1 MEAVEKKKVSLIH
14 YLIVLILCFGFRFL
28 PPFAGITEL
37 GMGVL
42 GAFLGAIWGW
52 VFIDLAWP
60 SFMAITATG
69 LSCGMSSVITG
80 CFGNETFLIML
91 IAMLAIGPAIHY
103 GAFTWLAMKIL
114 NAKALEGKGFLMIF
128 TIFVV
133 AWLLAGANP
142 LLVAIVVFNFTNAM
156 FQQIGVQ
163 KNSKLAIYT
172 YIGIAY
178 AIMRGQILFPFYGTG
193 IIYLNAY
200 KAAAPNMPMDVA
212 SYLLM
217 MFINGLV
224 MTTVFVLLMK
234 YVFRCD
240 ASPLSNYKQEG
251 SVPAATREQKISLAF
266 FVAFIVLNLLANV
279 GPLKP
284 FLSKF
289 GLTGITFILGG
300 LMVMLKDSKGRP
312 LSNAEKMLH
321 MNNLGLAIMIG
332 YVMWLA
338 VNFASAATGIG
349 GAVAKLF
356 MPFTTLPP
364 MVFIIVVMII
374 ALVAT
379 NFLNNMMVAV
389 VCLPFMINFT
399 SLINME
405 PMAAVVLMFIIT
417 EFALCTPAASPIAAL
432 SMGQE
437 FADTAEVMKASIPLV
452 VILFVVF
459 LVFSWPLANFIF

>member
-1 MEAVEKKKVSLIH
+1 METKKVSLIH
-14 YLIVLILCFGFRFL
+14 YFVVLILAFGFRFL
-28 PPFAGITEL
+28 PPFAGFTEL

-42 GAFLGAIWGW
+42 GAFLGAIYGW

-60 SFMAITATG
+60 SFIAITATG
-69 LSCGMSSVITG
+69 LSCGMASVITG
-80 CFGNETFLIML
+80 CFGNETFLCMI
-91 IAMLAIGPAIHY
+91 IAMIAIGPAIHH
-103 GAFTWLAMKIL
+103 GAFTWLAMKVL

-133 AWLLAGANP
+133 AWLLSSANS
-142 LLVAIVVFNFTNAM
+142 LLMAIVIFNFTNAM
-156 FQQIGVQ
+156 FHQVGVQ

-178 AIMRGQILFPFYGTG
+178 AVMRGQILFPFYGTG

-200 KAAAPNMPMDVA
+200 KAAAPNMPMDVL

-217 MFINGLV
+217 MGINGLV
-224 MTTVFVLLMK
+224 MTIMFIALMK
-234 YVFRCD
+234 FVFRVD

-251 SVPAATREQKISLAF
+251 AVPAATREQKITLAF
-266 FVAFIVLNLLANV
+266 FIAFIALNLLANV

-284 FLSKF
+284 FLSQF
-289 GLTGITFILGG
+289 GLTGITLMLGAM
-300 LMVMLKDSKGRP
+300 MVMLKDSKGEP
-312 LSNAEKMLH
+312 LSDVEKMMH
-321 MNNLGLAIMIG
+321 MNSLGLAIMIG

-349 GAVAKLF
+349 AAVAQLF

-364 MVFIIVVMII
+364 MVFIIVVIVI

-399 SLINME
+399 SLIGME

-437 FADTAEVMKASIPLV
+437 FADTAEVMKASIPMVLL
-452 VILFVVF
+452 LFVVF
-459 LVFSWPLANFIF
+459 MVFSWPLANFIF

>member
-1 MEAVEKKKVSLIH
+1 MEEKKKVHIIH
-14 YLIVLILCFGFRFL
+14 YIIVLLLCFGFRFL

-42 GAFLGAIWGW
+42 GAFLGAIYGW
-52 VFIDLAWP
+52 VMIDLAWP

-69 LSCGMSSVITG
+69 LSCGMASVITG
-80 CFGNETFLIML
+80 CFGNETFLCLI

-103 GAFTWLAMKIL
+103 GAFNWLAMKVL

-128 TIFVV
+128 AIFIV
-133 AWLLAGANP
+133 AWLLASANS
-142 LLVAIVVFNFTNAM
+142 LLMAIVIFNFTNAM
-156 FQQIGVQ
+156 FKQVGIQ
-163 KNSKLAIYT
+163 KNDKLAIYT

-178 AIMRGQILFPFYGTG
+178 AVMRGQILFPFYGTG

-200 KAAAPNMPMDVA
+200 RAAAPNMPLDVVA
-212 SYLLM
+212 YLAM
-217 MFINGLV
+217 MFINGLI
-224 MTTVFVLLMK
+224 MTIIFILLMK
-234 YVFRCD
+234 FVFRCD

-251 SVPAATREQKISLAF
+251 EVPAATREQKITLGF
-266 FVAFIVLNLLANV
+266 FIAFIALNLLANV
-279 GPLKP
+279 GPLQP

-289 GLTGITFILGG
+289 GLTGITFMLGG
-300 LMVMLKDSKGRP
+300 LMVMLKNSKGEP
-312 LSNAEKMLH
+312 LSDAEKMMH
-321 MNNLGLAIMIG
+321 MNSLGLAIMIG

-338 VNFASAATGIG
+338 VNFASPATGIG
-349 GAVAKLF
+349 TAVAMLF

-399 SLINME
+399 SLIGME
-405 PMAAVVLMFIIT
+405 PMAAVVMMFIIT
-417 EFALCTPAASPIAAL
+417 EFALCTPAASPITAL

-437 FADTAEVMKASIPLV
+437 LADTAEVMKASIPLV
-452 VILFVVF
+452 LILFVCF
-459 LVFSWPLANFIF
+459 LVISWPLANFIF

>member
-1 MEAVEKKKVSLIH
+1 METKKVSLIH
-14 YLIVLILCFGFRFL
+14 YFVVLILAFGFRFL

-42 GAFLGAIWGW
+42 GAFLGAIYGW

-60 SFMAITATG
+60 SFIAITATG
-69 LSCGMSSVITG
+69 LSCGMASVLTG
-80 CFGNETFLIML
+80 CFGNETFLCMIV
-91 IAMLAIGPAIHY
+91 AMLAIGPAIHH
-103 GAFTWLAMKIL
+103 GAFTWLAMKVL

-128 TIFVV
+128 AIFTV
-133 AWLLAGANP
+133 AWLLSSANS
-142 LLVAIVVFNFTNAM
+142 LLMAIVIFNFTNAM
-156 FQQIGVQ
+156 FHQVGIK
-163 KNSKLAIYT
+163 KNDKLAIYT
-172 YIGIAY
+172 YMGIAY

-200 KAAAPNMPMDVA
+200 KAAAPDMPMDVA
-212 SYLLM
+212 AYLLM

-224 MTTVFVLLMK
+224 MTIVFVLLMK

-251 SVPAATREQKISLAF
+251 TVPPATREQKITLAF
-266 FVAFIVLNLLANV
+266 FIAFIALNLLANV

-284 FLSKF
+284 FLSQF
-289 GLTGITFILGG
+289 GLIGITFVLGAA
-300 LMVMLKDSKGRP
+300 MAMMKDSKGNP
-312 LSNAEKMLH
+312 LSDVEKMMH
-321 MNNLGLAIMIG
+321 INNLGLAIMIG

-349 GAVAKLF
+349 GAVAQLF

-364 MVFIIVVMII
+364 MVFVLVVILI

-399 SLINME
+399 SLIGME

-417 EFALCTPAASPIAAL
+417 EFALCTPAASPVAAL
-432 SMGQE
+432 SMGQDL
-437 FADTAEVMKASIPLV
+437 ADTSEVMKASIPMVL
-452 VILFVVF
+452 ILFLVF
-459 LVFSWPLANFIF
+459 MGFSWPLANFIF

>member
-1 MEAVEKKKVSLIH
+1 MEAKKNIKMIH
-14 YLIVLILCFGFRFL
+14 YIIVMLLCFGFRFL

-42 GAFLGAIWGW
+42 GAFLGAIYGW

-69 LSCGMSSVITG
+69 LSVGMSNVIAG
-80 CFGNETFLIML
+80 CFGNETFLSLI
-91 IAMLAIGPAIHY
+91 IAMIAIGPAIQT
-103 GAFTWLAMKIL
+103 GAFNWLAMKLL
-114 NAKALEGKGFLMIF
+114 NSKALEGKGFLMIF
-128 TIFVV
+128 AIFVV
-133 AWLLAGANP
+133 AWLLASANS
-142 LLVAIVVFNFTNAM
+142 LLMAIVIFNFINAM
-156 FQQIGVQ
+156 FKQVGIQ
-163 KNSKLAIYT
+163 KNDKLVVYT

-178 AIMRGQILFPFYGTG
+178 QIMRGQILFPFYGTG
-193 IIYLNAY
+193 LIYLNAFR
-200 KAAAPNMPMDVA
+200 ASAPNMDLPVM
-212 SYLLM
+212 SYLAM
-217 MFINGLV
+217 MFINGLI
-224 MTTVFVLLMK
+224 MTIIFVLLMK
-234 YVFRCD
+234 FVFRCD

-251 SVPAATREQKISLAF
+251 GVLAATREQKITLIF
-266 FVAFIVLNLLANV
+266 FVTFIVLNLLASV

-289 GLTGITFILGG
+289 GLTGITFVLGC
-300 LMVMLKDSKGRP
+300 LMVMLKDGKGEP
-312 LSNAEKMLH
+312 LSDVEKMMH

-338 VNFASAATGIG
+338 VNFATPETGIG
-349 GAVAKLF
+349 NAVAALF

-364 MVFIIVVMII
+364 LVFVIVVMII
-374 ALVAT
+374 ALIAT

-399 SLINME
+399 SLIGME

-417 EFALCTPAASPIAAL
+417 EFALCTPAASPITAL

-437 FADTAEVMKASIPLV
+437 LADTQVVMKASIPMVL
-452 VILFVVF
+452 ILFVCF
-459 LVFSWPLANFIF
+459 LVIGWPLANFIF